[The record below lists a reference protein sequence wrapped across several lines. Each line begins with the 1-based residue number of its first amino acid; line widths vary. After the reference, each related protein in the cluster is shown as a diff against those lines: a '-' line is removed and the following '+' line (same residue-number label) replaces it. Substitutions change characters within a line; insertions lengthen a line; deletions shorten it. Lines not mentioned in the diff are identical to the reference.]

1 MKRPAFQFYP
11 ADWRKDV
18 ELRSCSI
25 AARGLWIDM
34 MCLAHE
40 CDPYGHLTVNG
51 KPMTP
56 AKIAG
61 QVGVSEAMAKKL
73 IAELLENGVV
83 RITDDG
89 VLYSA
94 RMVRDEALR
103 NARAEG
109 GKSGATHG
117 AKGGEHGRK
126 GGRPKKSKGGFETPL
141 ETPLEDGPKP
151 PPSSS
156 SSSSEDSVTD
166 VTDGQ
171 AVEPDPPQPVIGELQ
186 PPAAPPPPPTDQTP
200 PTARERVYANGVPL
214 LLSASVPERNARSML
229 ALLCKTYGDDAV
241 ANAIDGALMNP
252 PIDPIPWLHRV
263 LKDAGP
269 SNQRARPQDGKFQGA
284 AAAIFDG
291 ARHV

>member
-40 CDPYGHLTVNG
+40 CEPYGHLTVNG

-83 RITDDG
+83 RTTDDG

-109 GKSGATHG
+109 GKSGASHG
-117 AKGGEHGRK
+117 SKGAEHGHK

-141 ETPLEDGPKP
+141 DGGPKP

-156 SSSSEDSVTD
+156 SSSTKDSVTD

-171 AVEPDPPQPVIGELQ
+171 AVAPTP
-186 PPAAPPPPPTDQTP
+186 PPPPPT
-200 PTARERVYANGVPL
+200 
-214 LLSASVPERNARSML
+214 NARKPAGEEKSLLWATLKTALVDEKTCASLKEAGVLLGKAAKDYGEIVFLDACRETVREPRVNTHTFLIGACERAAGRRAPVNRQEAIEQRNRAVGEQWL
-229 ALLCKTYGDDAV
+229 A
-241 ANAIDGALMNP
+241 
-252 PIDPIPWLHRV
+252 
-263 LKDAGP
+263 
-269 SNQRARPQDGKFQGA
+269 QQGA
-284 AAAIFDG
+284 TA
-291 ARHV
+291 

>member
-40 CDPYGHLTVNG
+40 CEPYGHLTVNG

-103 NARAEG
+103 NVRAEG
-109 GKSGATHG
+109 GKSGASHG
-117 AKGGEHGRK
+117 SKGAEYGRK

-141 ETPLEDGPKP
+141 DEVPKP

-156 SSSSEDSVTD
+156 SSSTEDSVTE

-171 AVEPDPPQPVIGELQ
+171 AVEQAPPQAVTEATLPPQPST
-186 PPAAPPPPPTDQTP
+186 PPPPPPPSEQTP
-200 PTARERVYANGVPL
+200 PTAKERVFANGVSL

-229 ALLCKTYGDDAV
+229 ALLCKTYGDEPV
-241 ANAIDGALMNP
+241 ANAIDKALLNP

-269 SNQRARPQDGKFQGA
+269 VARRAPAQESKYQGA

-291 ARHV
+291 ASHV